1 MIRGIYTAAAG
12 MLNEMARQEVVANNL
27 ANINT
32 TAFKKDMA
40 VFRARDDKP
49 ITRIESDGAP
59 RASGAEAT
67 EIGRLSTGAFLD
79 RVYTEYTQGT
89 MRRTDDPFD
98 LALTGPGF
106 LVLRDGNG
114 QEILSRGGKLA
125 RSADGRMVDLS
136 GNELQGEGGPIVLPA
151 QGTLKIDQQGVVYA
165 GRDVVGKLR
174 IVEAQRPT
182 DSLEKQ
188 GASTWKVRD
197 PGALEPATATQV
209 EQGSLEASNVNPVR
223 EMVDLIA
230 IQRAYEASQRVI
242 SAQDETLGK
251 AVNELGR
258 G

>member
-27 ANINT
+27 ANVNT
-32 TAFKKDMA
+32 TAFKKDLA

-49 ITRIESDGAP
+49 ITRIESEGAP

-79 RVYTEYTQGT
+79 RVFTEYSQGPL
-89 MRRTDDPFD
+89 RRTDEPFD
-98 LALTGPGF
+98 LAMTGPGF

-114 QEILSRGGKLA
+114 QELLSRGGKLT
-125 RSADGRMVDLS
+125 RSEDGRLVDLS
-136 GNELQGEGGPIVLPA
+136 GHEIQGDGGPIVLPG
-151 QGTLKIDQQGVVYA
+151 QGAFKVDQQGVVHV
-165 GRDVVGKLR
+165 GREIVGKIR
-174 IVEAQRPT
+174 VVEARNPADT
-182 DSLEKQ
+182 LEKQ
-188 GASTWKVRD
+188 GASTWKIRD
-197 PGALEPATATQV
+197 PGAIAPATATQV

-242 SAQDETLGK
+242 TAQDETLGK